1 MRIGVAATPDVA
13 IPTLDWLM
21 SSEHDVALV
30 ITQPDKPAGRG
41 RAVKQSVVG
50 EWASSRGI
58 PVIKPVSS
66 DDLIGSIEDLD
77 CVVTIGYGVLLPQHI
92 LDLPKHGFINLHF
105 SLLPAYRGAA
115 PAQRALLNGETSTG
129 VSVFQLEKGMDTGPI
144 YSQRTVAID
153 PKWRTVE
160 LLQALA
166 LEGPVTVRDA
176 LTMISDGQSPSVQQ
190 GEASL
195 APKITRQDALLS
207 FSNEAKTIVDAIRAF
222 TYEPGAWCNW
232 KNESFKITSA
242 VVVEN
247 AEIPPA
253 EIVFDGQKVF
263 VGCAMSSCIEL
274 LMVVPAGKKEMGAAD
289 WARGARLQ
297 GGENFG

>member
-13 IPTLDWLM
+13 IPTLDWLI
-21 SSEHDVALV
+21 SSEHQVVLV

-41 RAVKQSVVG
+41 RALKQSVVG

-58 PVIKPVSS
+58 PVVKPITSE
-66 DDLIGSIEDLD
+66 DLIGSIEDLD

-115 PAQRALLNGETSTG
+115 PAQWALQNGETSTG

-144 YSQRTVAID
+144 YSQRAIAID

-166 LEGPVTVRDA
+166 QEGPAAVRDA
-176 LTMISDGQSPSVQQ
+176 LRMISDGQSPSVQR

-195 APKITRQDALLS
+195 APKITKQDAFLT
-207 FSNEAKTIVDAIRAF
+207 FSTEAKSLVDAIRAF
-222 TYEPGAWCNW
+222 TYEPGAWCSW
-232 KNESFKITSA
+232 KNEPFKITSA
-242 VVVEN
+242 AIAMDKQV
-247 AEIPPA
+247 PPA
-253 EIVFDGQKVF
+253 EIVFDGEKVF
-263 VGCAMSSCIEL
+263 VGCAKSSCIEL
-274 LMVVPAGKKEMGAAD
+274 LTVVPAGKKEMSAAD